1 MFMLLLAS
9 NIKYLRKQKKVTQ
22 QDIGDAVG
30 VSYNAVSNYENGK
43 FFPTA
48 EVLVKICE
56 FFGVSSDDLL
66 LRDLSTGE
74 QAKPFE
80 PATLPQSIQGK
91 NLLIPAGAQS
101 GYLQEWTADYVRS
114 LSMVAIPGVEG
125 EARTF
130 EIVENTMIP
139 DLAPGEYVACTACSL
154 GEIQSGRVY
163 VIVSDQIQISYAQ
176 VEKDRVLCIPENKE
190 EYKPYYVPVAKIREV
205 WEAKMKISPK
215 VTDPLAGGYHPSRL
229 RNLEEFLK
237 GKFPDMIAE

>member
-1 MFMLLLAS
+1 MLLLAS
-9 NIKYLRKQKKVTQ
+9 NIKYLRKLKNVTQ
-22 QDIGDAVG
+22 TALAEYVG
-30 VSYNAVSNYENGK
+30 VTHSSISGYETGK
-43 FFPTA
+43 FLPDAASIMKLCQFFEIEPNDILLKDITTGI
-48 EVLVKICE
+48 EPSQIQMVLPGDI
-56 FFGVSSDDLL
+56 S
-66 LRDLSTGE
+66 
-74 QAKPFE
+74 
-80 PATLPQSIQGK
+80 GK

-139 DLAPGEYVACTACSL
+139 DLTPGEYVACAACSL
-154 GEIQSGRVY
+154 SEVQSGHVY

-190 EYKPYYVPVAKIREV
+190 EYKPYYVPVTKIREV